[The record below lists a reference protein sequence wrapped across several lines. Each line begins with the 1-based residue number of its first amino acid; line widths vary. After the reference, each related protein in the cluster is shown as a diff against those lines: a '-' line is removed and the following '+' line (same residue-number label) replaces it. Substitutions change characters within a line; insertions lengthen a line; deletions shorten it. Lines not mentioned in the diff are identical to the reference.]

1 MQLNEYSIS
10 QLTGVR
16 VVQDVAPG
24 EYSRLPLR
32 PDIYIGVEIEGEGAH
47 IGRAHGDLSTLGW
60 SVAHDDSLR
69 HDGMELVLT
78 APLNGERLA
87 SAISGLFSLRENGDV
102 DWHGSPRAG
111 THFHMNVSD
120 RNVGFVQAITAL
132 VYCVDE
138 LIFSF
143 ADEDR
148 KWCSYCNSLNTLPT
162 SALRSLLINRQFETY
177 NGWAGA
183 WPVSQRDRYYGFNL
197 ASVSKFGTVELRYFP
212 TPDSEEQVW
221 DWLDMCQSLF
231 TVAEDYEGRE
241 DPARAILDDLLEE
254 PATILA
260 RLPMLASI
268 LGAAASV
275 KAAAEEL
282 DTTLSYEEDHAGNM
296 AQSTGISLESL
307 LQMQEELSTITAAGS
322 PSGFIAT
329 PRSLFDAAPSS
340 LFDEQEEF

>member
-24 EYSRLPLR
+24 KYSRLPLR
-32 PDIYIGVEIEGEGAH
+32 PDIYMGVEIEGEGAH
-47 IGRAHGDLSTLGW
+47 IGGAHNAISTLGW
-60 SVAHDDSLR
+60 SLAHDDSLR

-87 SAISGLFSLRENGDV
+87 SAISGLFSLKEDGDV
-102 DWHGSPRAG
+102 EWHASPRAG

-132 VYCVDE
+132 AYCVDE

-162 SALRSLLINRQFETY
+162 VVLRSLLVNRQFESY
-177 NGWAGA
+177 NGWTSA
-183 WPVSQRDRYYGFNL
+183 WPIASRDRYYGFNL
-197 ASVSKFGTVELRYFP
+197 SSISKFGTVELRYFP
-212 TPDSEEQVW
+212 TPDSEQQVW

-231 TVAEDYEGRE
+231 SVAEDYEDRE
-241 DPARAILDDLLEE
+241 DPARAILDDLLED
-254 PATILA
+254 PAAILA

-268 LGAAASV
+268 QGAADSV

-282 DTTLSYEEDHAGNM
+282 DTMLSYEEDHAGSM
-296 AQSTGISLESL
+296 AQPTGISLDTL
-307 LQMQEELSTITAAGS
+307 LQMRQELRDTVAQN
-322 PSGFIAT
+322 
-329 PRSLFDAAPSS
+329 RSS
-340 LFDEQEEF
+340 LFDNLEEF

>member
-1 MQLNEYSIS
+1 MHLNEFSIS

-32 PDIYIGVEIEGEGAH
+32 PDIYMGIEIEGEGAH
-47 IGRAHGDLSTLGW
+47 IGGALNAISTLGW
-60 SVAHDDSLR
+60 SLAHDDSLR

-87 SAISGLFSLRENGDV
+87 SAISGLFSLKEDGDV
-102 DWHGSPRAG
+102 EWHASPRAG

-132 VYCVDE
+132 AYCVDE

-162 SALRSLLINRQFETY
+162 VVLRSLLVNRQFESY
-177 NGWAGA
+177 NGWTSA
-183 WPVSQRDRYYGFNL
+183 WPISSRDRYYGFNL
-197 ASVSKFGTVELRYFP
+197 SSISKFGTVELRYFP
-212 TPDSEEQVW
+212 TPDSEQQVW

-231 TVAEDYEGRE
+231 SVAEDYEDRE
-241 DPARAILDDLLEE
+241 DPARAVLDDLLED
-254 PATILA
+254 PAAILA

-268 LGAAASV
+268 QGAADSV

-282 DTTLSYEEDHAGNM
+282 DTTLSYEEDHAGSM
-296 AQSTGISLESL
+296 AQPTGISLDTL
-307 LQMQEELSTITAAGS
+307 LQMRQELRDTITEN
-322 PSGFIAT
+322 
-329 PRSLFDAAPSS
+329 RSS
-340 LFDEQEEF
+340 LFDNLEEF